1 MAKIRVKLDLKG
13 LNQLMRSAAV
23 QDLVDARG
31 QRMAAVAGPNFE
43 YVPRRHKWTARGYV
57 QPANAEG
64 RREEAREKR
73 LNRALGSS

>member
-1 MAKIRVKLDLKG
+1 MAKVNVKLSLPG
-13 LNQLMRSAAV
+13 LNALMRSAPV
-23 QDLVDARG
+23 QAIVDARG
-31 QRMAAVAGPNFE
+31 KRMAAVAGENFE
-43 YVPRRHKWTARGYV
+43 YVPRPHKWTARGYV